1 MGKLPTNVRMLM
13 RQTTLPRISTATPGV
28 QRACIVNFGLSLA
41 GAPMSFVFAQRSE
54 VFSTL
59 FALSGAL
66 CVLSVLGAALGMVK
80 TTPSLVLAML
90 FSIAAC
96 YGVICTGGM
105 AILYL
110 PFVAPELAGYT
121 DGLYAQ
127 SVLFQQTLADKVSRE
142 RAYLIATGVVLLCV
156 AVTSAYVV
164 RKLHFALG
172 EKRSAVTFLQA
183 FGMGMIP
190 FSFILVAGGQYIIS
204 SRTLASSPFTGI
216 FTFLCGILVLVLAL
230 MAFIGSAF
238 EYRRLLNTFSWFAFI
253 LAIFLLASAIASLA
267 VTTSIERSIVEAWP
281 TIRVVLPPT
290 LQARYDQGQFLLFV
304 QRNLR
309 GVAYMAIVS
318 GAFLMLQ
325 ALSAITLNDIT
336 HVVKRRHA
344 QDKRCQLDPNL
355 HPEFVARR
363 DWHRLFKASKKSQ
376 RLFMRLSCALAML
389 TFLIITVLMTLTVVF
404 ATQCARLSRAQNATT
419 LPLDPNATTVA
430 LSHSFSAGALVVS
443 QGSNGSVGH
452 VTCQQNAISTKYLAT
467 ATFTRVATSNKK
479 TSAFAASPL
488 SSSYFLGVDTSCQL
502 AVLELVLPNTT
513 AAPLLQ
519 LTSSM
524 AEVNINL
531 LSPSEDI
538 SSTMLV
544 GINVSTDQANV
555 NVVGAFLGT
564 QALAMRS
571 NSGELNIS
579 TIYVN
584 ATGASGGRQNTM
596 LASTLGSVSL
606 FNSSLTDSPLVITTD
621 ASPIVVAQVTSQ
633 VTRGYSSMTLS
644 TQSGS
649 LLLSDV
655 TTDRIELQST
665 SGGIQ
670 TEALTATDNGIFPGR
685 IDVVTIGG
693 AVRMHNTAVDGY
705 VHIESNSG
713 DIYLHLQSTSFV
725 GFYYARSEFGS
736 ITVQKSNFSYDTVTA
751 LPAQDPREANGFI
764 NCGTSCN
771 YRGDI
776 YIRSQ
781 HGNINIVLGCENPSC
796 T

>member
-1 MGKLPTNVRMLM
+1 
-13 RQTTLPRISTATPGV
+13 
-28 QRACIVNFGLSLA
+28 
-41 GAPMSFVFAQRSE
+41 
-54 VFSTL
+54 
-59 FALSGAL
+59 
-66 CVLSVLGAALGMVK
+66 
-80 TTPSLVLAML
+80 
-90 FSIAAC
+90 
-96 YGVICTGGM
+96 
-105 AILYL
+105 
-110 PFVAPELAGYT
+110 
-121 DGLYAQ
+121 
-127 SVLFQQTLADKVSRE
+127 
-142 RAYLIATGVVLLCV
+142 
-156 AVTSAYVV
+156 
-164 RKLHFALG
+164 
-172 EKRSAVTFLQA
+172 
-183 FGMGMIP
+183 
-190 FSFILVAGGQYIIS
+190 
-204 SRTLASSPFTGI
+204 
-216 FTFLCGILVLVLAL
+216 
-230 MAFIGSAF
+230 
-238 EYRRLLNTFSWFAFI
+238 
-253 LAIFLLASAIASLA
+253 
-267 VTTSIERSIVEAWP
+267 
-281 TIRVVLPPT
+281 
-290 LQARYDQGQFLLFV
+290 
-304 QRNLR
+304 
-309 GVAYMAIVS
+309 
-318 GAFLMLQ
+318 
-325 ALSAITLNDIT
+325 
-336 HVVKRRHA
+336 
-344 QDKRCQLDPNL
+344 
-355 HPEFVARR
+355 
-363 DWHRLFKASKKSQ
+363 
-376 RLFMRLSCALAML
+376 MRLSCALAML

-404 ATQCARLSRAQNATT
+404 ATQCARLSKAQNATT

-443 QGSNGSVGH
+443 QGSNVSAGH

-467 ATFTRVATSNKK
+467 ATFTKMATSDKS

-571 NSGELNIS
+571 TSGELNIS

-633 VTRGYSSMTLS
+633 VTRGYSTMALS

-655 TTDRIELQST
+655 TADRIELQST

-685 IDVVTIGG
+685 INVVTIGG

-725 GFYYARSEFGS
+725 GFYYARSEFGT

>member
-28 QRACIVNFGLSLA
+28 QRACILNFTLSLA

-80 TTPSLVLAML
+80 TTPALVLAML
-90 FSIAAC
+90 LTIGTC

-121 DGLYAQ
+121 DTLYAR

-156 AVTSAYVV
+156 AITSAYTV

-204 SRTLASSPFTGI
+204 SRTLATSPYTGI
-216 FTFLCGILVLVLAL
+216 FTFLCGILVLILAL

-267 VTTSIERSIVEAWP
+267 VTSSIESSIVATWP

-290 LQARYDQGQFLLFV
+290 LQARYDQGQFVLFV

-309 GVAYMAIVS
+309 GVAFMAIIS

-344 QDKRCQLDPNL
+344 QDKRCQLDPSL
-355 HPEFVARR
+355 HPEFAARR

-376 RLFMRLSCALAML
+376 RLFMRVSCAFAML

-404 ATQCARLSRAQNATT
+404 ATQCARLSKAENATT
-419 LPLDPNATTVA
+419 LPLDPNATLVT
-430 LSHSFSAGALVVS
+430 LSHSFGAGALIVS
-443 QGSNGSVGH
+443 QGNASAGH
-452 VTCQQNAISTKYLAT
+452 VTCQQNAISDKYLAT
-467 ATFTRVATSNKK
+467 ATFQTVATSVKT

-519 LTSSM
+519 LTSLM
-524 AEVNINL
+524 AEVNVNL
-531 LSPSEDI
+531 LSPNEDI
-538 SSTMLV
+538 SSTVLV

-555 NVVGAFLGT
+555 YVVGAFLGA
-564 QALAMRS
+564 QALTMRS
-571 NSGELNIS
+571 NSGELNVS

-584 ATGASGGRQNTM
+584 ATGANGGKKSTV
-596 LASTLGSVSL
+596 LASTLGSASL
-606 FNSSLTDSPLVITTD
+606 LNSSLTDSPLVISTD

-633 VTRGYSSMTLS
+633 VTRGYSMMTLS

-725 GFYYARSEFGS
+725 GFYYARSEYGS
-736 ITVQKSNFSYDTVTA
+736 ITVQKSNFSYDTLTE
-751 LPAQDPREANGFI
+751 LPAQDPKEANGFI

-781 HGNINIVLGCENPSC
+781 HGNINIVLGCENPTCS
-796 T
+796 